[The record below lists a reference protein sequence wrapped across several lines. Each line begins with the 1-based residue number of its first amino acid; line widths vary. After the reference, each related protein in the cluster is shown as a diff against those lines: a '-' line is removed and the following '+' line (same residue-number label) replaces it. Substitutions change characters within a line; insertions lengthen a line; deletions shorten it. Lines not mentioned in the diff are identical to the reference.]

1 MFNRTASLLRWRK
14 KYRLDIFER
23 LILSLFLGFLFATMF
38 VLTALHV
45 SRAFVRRNT
54 DKDSDSINTE
64 EKEDMRFSC
73 SFFAPLSNVFF
84 YSYCKLFCFKT
95 KFKNRQGLF
104 KQKLIQIQTKS
115 TKWKGMVW
123 DVPCFY
129 FSLYQLCFYFVIFS
143 PTAPGISSGF

>member
-1 MFNRTASLLRWRK
+1 MGV
-14 KYRLDIFER
+14 
-23 LILSLFLGFLFATMF
+23 SLFF
-38 VLTALHV
+38 
-45 SRAFVRRNT
+45 
-54 DKDSDSINTE
+54 
-64 EKEDMRFSC
+64 C
-73 SFFAPLSNVFF
+73 SPLSNMFYCSFKLFCFTAKFQYFQGLYKQKLIQIKIQTKSTQGKGLIWFPCFFFHPFIKYCFF
-84 YSYCKLFCFKT
+84 YSSCKLFCFKP
-95 KFKNRQGLF
+95 KFKNRQGRF